1 MLEVADTGEICICPM
16 AVLPS
21 WGDAL
26 RQSSVGQPLEGGINP
41 AETETLLYDNEV
53 RECIR
58 HRGFAPING
67 HPTVRLG
74 GVVLL

>member
-1 MLEVADTGEICICPM
+1 MLEVADAGKVPFCPV
-16 AVLPS
+16 AVLAA
-21 WGDAL
+21 GRDTL
-26 RQSSVGQPLEGGINP
+26 RQSSVGEPLERRIYP

-74 GVVLL
+74 GVVHL